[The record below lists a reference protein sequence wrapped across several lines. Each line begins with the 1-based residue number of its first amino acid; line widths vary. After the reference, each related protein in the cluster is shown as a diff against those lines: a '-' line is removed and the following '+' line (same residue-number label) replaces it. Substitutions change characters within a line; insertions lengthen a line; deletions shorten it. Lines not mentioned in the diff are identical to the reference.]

1 MAYSFKA
8 KGHAN
13 ILATHTRTLEFT
25 RDPDLSPDGD
35 CIVGVSA
42 DFSPQ
47 QLKALVD
54 NHNRLRMRIK
64 AGGLAEEITF
74 TVNKRF
80 NSKRE
85 IVLRFSEFS
94 SDRTLGFRA
103 SKSAAHLDR
112 KLVKLLRNPCQE
124 IVVEIEPLVRAW
136 IFDLDNTL
144 AEFKTRIEYA
154 HNRVAEKLFKE
165 YGVYGPT
172 TMKLMRQIDLDFSI
186 KGIGSSPSNYD
197 RHLWFRQLFKELG
210 LPKDDKKIQECVDL
224 YWKSAHE
231 NVQMMPH
238 AEQVLRELNK
248 DYKIAVMTDSDGDR
262 RLKVERARKIGLM
275 RYVNVFMTSDEIGQN
290 KPNRAFYDRVLK
302 KLGVSAEECIMV
314 GDKPEVDLKLAKELG
329 MTTVWIRYGKW
340 TEHLGNR
347 HFDYVDHEIKDFKQ
361 LLRMMRGL

>member
-8 KGHAN
+8 KGHEN
-13 ILATHTRTLEFT
+13 ILATHARTLEFT
-25 RDPDLSPDGD
+25 SDPDLSPDGD

-47 QLKALVD
+47 QLKVLVD
-54 NHNRLRMRIK
+54 NHNRLCMRIK
-64 AGGLAEEITF
+64 AGGLAEEVTF
-74 TVNKRF
+74 TVNKGF

-112 KLVKLLRNPCQE
+112 KLVKLLRNPGQE
-124 IVVEIEPLVRAW
+124 IVIEIEPLVKAW

-144 AEFKTRIEYA
+144 AELKTRIEYA

-172 TMKLMRQIDLDFSI
+172 TMKLMRDIDMDFSI
-186 KGIGSSPSNYD
+186 RGVGSSPSTYD
-197 RHLWFRQLFKELG
+197 RHLWFRQLFKDLG
-210 LPKDDKKIQECVDL
+210 LQVQEDKIQECVDL
-224 YWKSAHE
+224 YWKSVHE
-231 NVQMMPH
+231 RVRMMPD
-238 AEQVLRELNK
+238 AEQVLRELK
-248 DYKIAVMTDSDGDR
+248 KQYKIAVMTDSDGDR
-262 RLKVERARKIGLM
+262 ELKVERVRKIGLM
-275 RYVNVFMTSDEIGQN
+275 RYVDVFMTSDDIGQN
-290 KPNRAFYDRVLK
+290 KPNRAFYERVLK
-302 KLGVSAEECIMV
+302 KLGVSAEECIMI

-340 TEHLGNR
+340 TEHIGNR
-347 HFDYVDHEIKDFKQ
+347 HFDYVDHEIKDLRQ
-361 LLRMMRGL
+361 LLSIMNEL